1 MNTPLTMS
9 RADTQ
14 LIIIRMS
21 DKKITFG
28 KVDTSKLREFNYH
41 EHKGEK
47 DSKFVKN
54 GTDNLFPQ
62 HIIEMYNKSSINA
75 ACINAIVEGVIGE
88 GLTANDEALL
98 QRANSHNESW
108 NDIYAKAALDYKL
121 QGSFALEII
130 YSNDR
135 QRLEAYHID
144 FSYLRAEEKDH
155 RGHIHGYYISNKWDK
170 KARFAG
176 NVYKDEK
183 DMEYLPVYN
192 PDKKTDEPRQ
202 IYVHRNYRPG
212 QEYYPLP
219 DYVAALRIIELD
231 ASVDDFHTNNI
242 KNSLAPSL
250 SITTFTGGSDDQL
263 RQIEAQLN
271 ASYAG
276 TANAGGLIYMDV
288 PDKETA
294 PIITPIPQNGA
305 DGYYTTINDM
315 VMQKILT
322 AHRITSPML
331 LGIKES
337 GQLGGRAEMLD
348 AHQLFLSLV
357 ILPYQQELVSSIEGI
372 MEFNYPD
379 IVLGVE
385 QKRLLDDGTQEEEV
399 IVDTDTTDSEEQE
412 ISEDGPLLA

>member
-1 MNTPLTMS
+1 
-9 RADTQ
+9 
-14 LIIIRMS
+14 MS

-28 KVDTSKLREFNYH
+28 KVDTSKLRKFNYH
-41 EHKGEK
+41 ENKDTK
-47 DSKFVKN
+47 DSKFVRN
-54 GTDNLFPQ
+54 GSDNQFPQ
-62 HIIEMYNKSSINA
+62 HIIEMYNRSSINA

-88 GLTANDEALL
+88 GLTADDQEVL

-108 NDIYAKAALDYKL
+108 NDIFAKAALDYKL

-144 FSYLRAEEKDH
+144 FSYIRAEEKDY
-155 RGHIHGYYISNKWDK
+155 RGHIKGYFVSSEWDRKAKFSSNIY
-170 KARFAG
+170 
-176 NVYKDEK
+176 NDEK
-183 DMEYLPVYN
+183 DTEYLPTYN
-192 PDKKTDEPRQ
+192 PELKEDQPRQ
-202 IYVHRNYRPG
+202 IYVHRSYRPG

-231 ASVDDFHTNNI
+231 SSVDDFHTNNI

-263 RQIEAQLN
+263 RNIEAQLI

-276 TANAGGLIYMDV
+276 TSNAGGLIYMDV

-331 LGIKES
+331 LGIKET
-337 GQLGGRAEMLD
+337 GQLGGRAEMID

-357 ILPYQQELVSSIEGI
+357 ILPYQQELVSSIESI
-372 MEFNYPD
+372 MEFNYPG

-385 QKRLLDDGTQEEEV
+385 QKRLLNDGSQEEEI
-399 IVDTDTTDSEEQE
+399 IVDTDTTDVEEAE
-412 ISEDGPLLA
+412 ITEDAPLLA

>member
-1 MNTPLTMS
+1 
-9 RADTQ
+9 
-14 LIIIRMS
+14 MS
-21 DKKITFG
+21 DKKVTFG
-28 KVDTSKLREFNYH
+28 RVDINKLRKFNYH
-41 EHKGEK
+41 ESKDEK

-62 HIIEMYNKSSINA
+62 HVIEMYNKSSINA

-88 GLTANDEALL
+88 GLTANDETLL
-98 QRANSHNESW
+98 ERANSHNESW

-135 QRLEAYHID
+135 QRLEAYHVD
-144 FSYLRAEEKDH
+144 FSYLRAKEKDH
-155 RGHIHGYYISNKWDK
+155 RGHIEGYYISNKWDRK
-170 KARFAG
+170 LRFAG
-176 NVYKDEK
+176 NVYESEK

-192 PDKKTDEPRQ
+192 PDKRAEEPRQ
-202 IYVHRNYRPG
+202 IFVHRDYRPG

-242 KNSLAPSL
+242 KNGLAPSL

-263 RQIEAQLN
+263 RTIEAQLN

-276 TANAGGLIYMDV
+276 TENAGGLIYMDV
-288 PDKETA
+288 PDKEVA

-305 DGYYTTINDM
+305 DGYYTAVNDM

-348 AHQLFLSLV
+348 AHQLFLNLV
-357 ILPYQQELVSSIEGI
+357 ILPYQQELINSLGGI
-372 MEFNYPD
+372 IEFNYPD

-399 IVDTDTTDSEEQE
+399 IVDADTTNIEEQE
-412 ISEDGPLLA
+412 VSEDGPLLA

>member
-1 MNTPLTMS
+1 
-9 RADTQ
+9 
-14 LIIIRMS
+14 MS
-21 DKKITFG
+21 DKKITFS
-28 KVDTSKLREFNYH
+28 KVDTSRLRQFSYH
-41 EHKGEK
+41 ENRNEK
-47 DSKFVKN
+47 DSKYVKN

-62 HIIEMYNKSSINA
+62 HVIEMYNKSSINA
-75 ACINAIVEGVIGE
+75 ACINAIVEGIIGQ
-88 GLTANDEALL
+88 GLTANEEILL

-108 NDIYAKAALDYKL
+108 NDLFTKAALDYKL
-121 QGSFALEII
+121 QGSFAFEII

-144 FSYLRAEEKDH
+144 FSYIRAKEKDN
-155 RGHIHGYYISNKWDK
+155 RGHIHGYYVSNEWNK
-170 KARFAG
+170 KQRFSG
-176 NVYKDEK
+176 NIYENED
-183 DMEYLPVYN
+183 DIEYLPVYN
-192 PDKKTDEPRQ
+192 PDKKAEEPRQ

-231 ASVDDFHTNNI
+231 ASVDDFHTSNI
-242 KNSLAPSL
+242 KNGLAPSL

-276 TANAGGLIYMDV
+276 TTNAGGLIYMDV

-294 PIITPIPQNGA
+294 PVITPIPQNGA
-305 DGYYTTINDM
+305 DNYYTTVNDM

-337 GQLGGRAEMLD
+337 GQLGGRDEMLD
-348 AHQLFLSLV
+348 AHQLFLNLV

-412 ISEDGPLLA
+412 VNNDQPLLA